1 MKLQGRSTSQP
12 AEPPLAASSSSR
24 TDLSFSLWRSSSQPV
39 SQPDSATS
47 GRANGNDSP
56 AAAAAAAVQ
65 QLADGVAAAW
75 QVLLVPLAAVA
86 RLDVRP
92 RVADTAAAVLLQAL
106 KLHGDSL
113 TPQQWLC
120 LYQAVLQ
127 PLLALPVDLA
137 ASAAAAAR
145 LDGAHLP
152 LASPATPAA
161 AAAASDL
168 SVSGG
173 KGMPDGG
180 GSLAEAARRTTTGG
194 GSLEGLP
201 AAVPA
206 MLSFEGLDR
215 CVCQSGWRR
224 CCSKAV
230 WVGSQFVNCSGA
242 VGCQNFEQ

>member
-12 AEPPLAASSSSR
+12 AEAPLAASSSSR
-24 TDLSFSLWRSSSQPV
+24 TDLSFSRWRSSSQPV

-47 GRANGNDSP
+47 ARANGNDSL

-65 QLADGVAAAW
+65 QPADGVAAAW

-137 ASAAAAAR
+137 ASAAATAR

-152 LASPATPAA
+152 LVSPATPTA

-180 GSLAEAARRTTTGG
+180 GSLADAARRTTTGG

-215 CVCQSGWRR
+215 CVCQS
-224 CCSKAV
+224 AV
-230 WVGSQFVNCSGA
+230 GA
-242 VGCQNFEQ
+242 VAAARPCGWADSL